1 MVVCSKRAPGARDRR
16 PLIRRMITAV
26 YNIILK
32 ILFGFRGTDTHGMK
46 SFRRDRVLEIVQEC
60 KTEKDILATEMVLRM
75 ERAGLFM
82 CEIPVE
88 IDERRP
94 PSINLLKRV
103 PSTIRNLIRLW
114 RVMKGLGV
122 SGGHTSETA
131 AVAAGKANDG
141 GEMVLA
147 GSTKSRERQDA

>member
-1 MVVCSKRAPGARDRR
+1 
-16 PLIRRMITAV
+16 
-26 YNIILK
+26 
-32 ILFGFRGTDTHGMK
+32 MK

-103 PSTIRNLIRLW
+103 PSTIRNLIKLW
-114 RVMKGLGV
+114 RIIRGLGV
-122 SGGHTSETA
+122 PRGQTLEIEALAASNANDASET
-131 AVAAGKANDG
+131 
-141 GEMVLA
+141 VLA
-147 GSTKSRERQDA
+147 GSTKSRESQDA